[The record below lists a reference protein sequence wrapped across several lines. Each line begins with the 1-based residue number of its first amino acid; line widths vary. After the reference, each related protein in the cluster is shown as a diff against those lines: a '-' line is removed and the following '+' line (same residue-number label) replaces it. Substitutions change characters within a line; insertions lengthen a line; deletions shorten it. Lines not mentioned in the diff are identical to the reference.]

1 MTVKSKHVRIKG
13 IKDGLVFLLDDKCP
27 FEDLLSELR
36 YKLEHSHQNIL
47 TGPIVHVDIKLGN
60 RTVTED
66 DKAAV
71 LEILKSQGN
80 LLIRSIEALEP
91 PDPEDKAEEAL
102 FMMSGMLRSGQVLH
116 HQGNL
121 LFLGDVNP
129 GGTITCSGDIYI
141 LGALRGMAHAGVDG
155 NEEAIIAASLLSP
168 TQLRIAD
175 VISRPPDEWGT
186 RENSMEF
193 AYLSS
198 GAMQIDKIHNIVKL
212 RQGLNVFKGV

>member
-47 TGPIVHVDIKLGN
+47 TGPIVHVDIKLGS
-60 RTVTED
+60 RPVTEE

-80 LLIRSIEALEP
+80 LLIRSIEAVEEAAAV
-91 PDPEDKAEEAL
+91 DPEAL
-102 FMMSGMLRSGQVLH
+102 FLMSGMLRSGQVLH

-155 NEEAIIAASLLSP
+155 NQDAIIAASLLSP

-186 RENSMEF
+186 RESSMEF

>member
-1 MTVKSKHVRIKG
+1 MTVQSKHVRIKG

-60 RTVTED
+60 RPVTEE
-66 DKAAV
+66 DKEAV
-71 LEILKSQGN
+71 LDILKSQGN
-80 LLIRSIEALEP
+80 LLIRSVEALEEP
-91 PDPEDKAEEAL
+91 GDKDSDAL
-102 FMMSGMLRSGQVLH
+102 FLISGMIRSGQVLH
-116 HQGNL
+116 HEGNL

-129 GGTITCSGDIYI
+129 GGSITCTGDIYI

-155 NEEAIIAASLLSP
+155 NQEAIIAASLLAP

-186 RENSMEF
+186 RESSMEF

>member
-1 MTVKSKHVRIKG
+1 MTVQSKHVRIKG

-60 RTVTED
+60 RSVSEEE
-66 DKAAV
+66 KEAV
-71 LEILKSQGN
+71 LDILKSQGN
-80 LLIRSIEALEP
+80 LLIRSVEALEEP
-91 PDPEDKAEEAL
+91 GGKDTDAL
-102 FMMSGMLRSGQVLH
+102 FMVSGMIRSGQVLH
-116 HQGNL
+116 HEGNL
-121 LFLGDVNP
+121 LLLGDVNP
-129 GGTITCSGDIYI
+129 GGSISCTGDIYI
-141 LGALRGMAHAGVDG
+141 LGALRGMAHAGVGG
-155 NEEAIIAASLLSP
+155 NQESIIAASLLSP

-175 VISRPPDEWGT
+175 VISRPPDEWET
-186 RENSMEF
+186 RESSMEF

>member
-60 RTVTED
+60 RAVTEE
-66 DKAAV
+66 DKEAV

-80 LLIRSIEALEP
+80 LLIRSVEAVE
-91 PDPEDKAEEAL
+91 DPEEKDPEAL

-116 HQGNL
+116 HEGNL

-141 LGALRGMAHAGVDG
+141 LGALKGMAHAGING
-155 NEEAIIAASLLSP
+155 NQEAIIAASLLAP
-168 TQLRIAD
+168 TQLRIAEI
-175 VISRPPDEWGT
+175 ISRPPDEWGT
-186 RENSMEF
+186 RESSMEF
-193 AYLSS
+193 AYLSG
-198 GAMQIDKIHNIVKL
+198 GAMKIDKIHNIVKL
-212 RQGLNVFKGV
+212 RQDLNVFKGV

>member
-66 DKAAV
+66 DKSAV
-71 LEILKSQGN
+71 LDILKSQGN
-80 LLIRSIEALEP
+80 LLIRSIETLEP
-91 PDPEDKAEEAL
+91 PEPEEPEEEAL

>member
-47 TGPIVHVDIKLGN
+47 TGPIVHVDIKLGS
-60 RTVTED
+60 RLVTEE

-71 LEILKSQGN
+71 LDILKGQGN
-80 LLIRSIEALEP
+80 LLIRSIDSVVESVEI
-91 PDPEDKAEEAL
+91 DQDAL
-102 FMMSGMLRSGQVLH
+102 FIMSGIIRSGQVVH
-116 HQGNL
+116 HVGNL
-121 LFLGDVNP
+121 LYLGDVNP
-129 GGTITCSGDIYI
+129 GASVTCTGDIYI
-141 LGALRGMAHAGVDG
+141 LGALRGIAHAGVDG
-155 NEEAIIAASLLSP
+155 NQEAIIAASLLTP

-186 RENSMEF
+186 RESNMEF
-193 AYLSS
+193 AYLSD